1 MEINITLDVQ
11 GATVEEVRWL
21 AGLLAA
27 QRTAPAPITVEVEK
41 AAPAAPAD
49 EDKPK
54 KAAKKPAKKTARKA
68 DPAPEPEPTPEPTA
82 PADEDKPK
90 KAAKKPAKKTARKAD
105 PAPEPE
111 PTPEP
116 TAPAEDE
123 TGGAT
128 VEDETV
134 TPEAD
139 LLAVAVARATEL
151 IGAGEQDAIKTSLET
166 AGARRVGLLKG
177 DQIQAFLDALPEA

>member
-11 GATVEEVRWL
+11 GATVEEVQWL

-27 QRTAPAPITVEVEK
+27 QRTAPAPITVEAVK
-41 AAPAAPAD
+41 AAPTTEV
-49 EDKPK
+49 ED
-54 KAAKKPAKKTARKA
+54 KPAKKATKKPAAKKTAAKKA
-68 DPAPEPEPTPEPTA
+68 DPEPTPEP
-82 PADEDKPK
+82 
-90 KAAKKPAKKTARKAD
+90 
-105 PAPEPE
+105 EPV
-111 PTPEP
+111 
-116 TAPAEDE
+116 EDE

-151 IGAGEQDAIKTSLET
+151 IGAGEQDAIKTALET

>member
-11 GATVEEVRWL
+11 GATVEEVQWL

-27 QRTAPAPITVEVEK
+27 QRTAPAPITVEAET
-41 AAPAAPAD
+41 AAPAAQAD
-49 EDKPK
+49 EEKPK
-54 KAAKKPAKKTARKA
+54 KAAKKPAAKKTPKKA
-68 DPAPEPEPTPEPTA
+68 DPAPEPEPEPV
-82 PADEDKPK
+82 
-90 KAAKKPAKKTARKAD
+90 
-105 PAPEPE
+105 
-111 PTPEP
+111 
-116 TAPAEDE
+116 EDE

-139 LLAVAVARATEL
+139 LLAVAVARATKL
-151 IGAGEQDAIKTSLET
+151 IGAGEQDAIKTALET

-177 DQIQAFLDALPEA
+177 DQIQAFLDALPQEA

>member
-11 GATVEEVRWL
+11 GATVEEVQWL

-27 QRTAPAPITVEVEK
+27 QRTAPAPITVDVEK

-54 KAAKKPAKKTARKA
+54 KAAKKPAAKKT
-68 DPAPEPEPTPEPTA
+68 
-82 PADEDKPK
+82 PK
-90 KAAKKPAKKTARKAD
+90 KAD
-105 PAPEPE
+105 PEPE

-123 TGGAT
+123 TSGAT

-151 IGAGEQDAIKTSLET
+151 IGAGEQDAIKTALGT

>member
-11 GATVEEVRWL
+11 GATVEEVQWL

-41 AAPAAPAD
+41 AAPTAPAD
-49 EDKPK
+49 EEKPAPK
-54 KAAKKPAKKTARKA
+54 KAAAKKPAKKTAKKS
-68 DPAPEPEPTPEPTA
+68 DPEPEPTEA
-82 PADEDKPK
+82 
-90 KAAKKPAKKTARKAD
+90 
-105 PAPEPE
+105 
-111 PTPEP
+111 
-116 TAPAEDE
+116 APAEDE
-123 TGGAT
+123 IGGAT

-151 IGAGEQDAIKTSLET
+151 IGAGEQDAIKTALET

>member
-11 GATVEEVRWL
+11 GATVEEVQWL

-27 QRTAPAPITVEVEK
+27 QRTAPAPITVDVDK
-41 AAPAAPAD
+41 AAPAAPVEA

-54 KAAKKPAKKTARKA
+54 KAAKKPAKKTAKKS
-68 DPAPEPEPTPEPTA
+68 DPEPEPTPEP
-82 PADEDKPK
+82 
-90 KAAKKPAKKTARKAD
+90 
-105 PAPEPE
+105 
-111 PTPEP
+111 
-116 TAPAEDE
+116 APAEDE

-151 IGAGEQDAIKTSLET
+151 IGAGEQDAIKTALEV

>member
-1 MEINITLDVQ
+1 MEINITLDVK
-11 GATVEEVRWL
+11 GASVEEVQWL

-27 QRTAPAPITVEVEK
+27 QRTTPAPITVDVEK
-41 AAPAAPAD
+41 AAPAAPVEA
-49 EDKPK
+49 EDNPAPK
-54 KAAKKPAKKTARKA
+54 KTAKKPAAKKTPKKA
-68 DPAPEPEPTPEPTA
+68 DPAPEPEPEPTEA
-82 PADEDKPK
+82 
-90 KAAKKPAKKTARKAD
+90 
-105 PAPEPE
+105 
-111 PTPEP
+111 
-116 TAPAEDE
+116 APAEDE

-151 IGAGEQDAIKTSLET
+151 IGAGEQDAIKTALGV

>member
-11 GATVEEVRWL
+11 GATVEEVQWL

-41 AAPAAPAD
+41 AAPTTPAD
-49 EDKPK
+49 EEKPAPK
-54 KAAKKPAKKTARKA
+54 KAAAKKPAKKTAKKS
-68 DPAPEPEPTPEPTA
+68 DPEPEPTPEP
-82 PADEDKPK
+82 
-90 KAAKKPAKKTARKAD
+90 
-105 PAPEPE
+105 
-111 PTPEP
+111 
-116 TAPAEDE
+116 APAEDE

-151 IGAGEQDAIKTSLET
+151 IGAGEQDAIKTALEV

>member
-11 GATVEEVRWL
+11 GATVEEVQWL

-27 QRTAPAPITVEVEK
+27 QRTTPAPITIDVEK
-41 AAPAAPAD
+41 AAPAT
-49 EDKPK
+49 EVGDKPAPK
-54 KAAKKPAKKTARKA
+54 KTAAKKPAAKKTPKKA
-68 DPAPEPEPTPEPTA
+68 DPAPEPTPEPA
-82 PADEDKPK
+82 
-90 KAAKKPAKKTARKAD
+90 
-105 PAPEPE
+105 
-111 PTPEP
+111 
-116 TAPAEDE
+116 APAEDE
-123 TGGAT
+123 TNGAT

-151 IGAGEQDAIKTSLET
+151 IGAGEQDAIKAALET

-177 DQIQAFLDALPEA
+177 DQIQTFLDALPEA

>member
-11 GATVEEVRWL
+11 GATVEEVQWL

-41 AAPAAPAD
+41 AAPAAPVEA

-54 KAAKKPAKKTARKA
+54 KAAKKPAKKTAKKA
-68 DPAPEPEPTPEPTA
+68 DPAPEPEPTPEPA
-82 PADEDKPK
+82 
-90 KAAKKPAKKTARKAD
+90 
-105 PAPEPE
+105 
-111 PTPEP
+111 
-116 TAPAEDE
+116 APAEDE
-123 TGGAT
+123 TSGAT

-151 IGAGEQDAIKTSLET
+151 IGAGEQDAIKTALEV

>member
-1 MEINITLDVQ
+1 MEINITLDVK
-11 GATVEEVRWL
+11 GATVEEVQWL

-27 QRTAPAPITVEVEK
+27 QRTAPAPITVDVDK
-41 AAPAAPAD
+41 ATPAAPVEA

-54 KAAKKPAKKTARKA
+54 KAAKKPAAKKTPKKA
-68 DPAPEPEPTPEPTA
+68 DPAPEPV
-82 PADEDKPK
+82 
-90 KAAKKPAKKTARKAD
+90 
-105 PAPEPE
+105 
-111 PTPEP
+111 
-116 TAPAEDE
+116 EDE

-151 IGAGEQDAIKTSLET
+151 IGAGEQDAIKTALET

>member
-1 MEINITLDVQ
+1 MEINITLDVK
-11 GATVEEVRWL
+11 GATVEEVQWL

-27 QRTAPAPITVEVEK
+27 QRTAPAPITVEAETASPATPVE
-41 AAPAAPAD
+41 A

-54 KAAKKPAKKTARKA
+54 KTAKKPAAAKKTAKKA
-68 DPAPEPEPTPEPTA
+68 DPAPEPEP
-82 PADEDKPK
+82 
-90 KAAKKPAKKTARKAD
+90 
-105 PAPEPE
+105 APEPA
-111 PTPEP
+111 
-116 TAPAEDE
+116 APAEDE

-128 VEDETV
+128 AEDETV

-151 IGAGEQDAIKTSLET
+151 IGAGEQDAIKTALET

-177 DQIQAFLDALPEA
+177 DQIQAFLDALPQEA

>member
-1 MEINITLDVQ
+1 MEINVTLDVK
-11 GATVEEVRWL
+11 GATVEEVQWL

-41 AAPAAPAD
+41 AAPTAPAD
-49 EDKPK
+49 EEKPAPK
-54 KAAKKPAKKTARKA
+54 KAAAKKPAKKTAKKS
-68 DPAPEPEPTPEPTA
+68 DPEPEPTPEP
-82 PADEDKPK
+82 
-90 KAAKKPAKKTARKAD
+90 
-105 PAPEPE
+105 
-111 PTPEP
+111 
-116 TAPAEDE
+116 APAEDE

-151 IGAGEQDAIKTSLET
+151 IGAGEQDAIKTALEV

>member
-11 GATVEEVRWL
+11 GATVEEVQRL

-27 QRTAPAPITVEVEK
+27 QRTAPAPITVEAVK
-41 AAPAAPAD
+41 AAPAAPVEA

-54 KAAKKPAKKTARKA
+54 KTAKKPAAKKATPKKA
-68 DPAPEPEPTPEPTA
+68 DPAPEPEPTPEP
-82 PADEDKPK
+82 
-90 KAAKKPAKKTARKAD
+90 
-105 PAPEPE
+105 
-111 PTPEP
+111 
-116 TAPAEDE
+116 APAEDE

-128 VEDETV
+128 VEDETA

-151 IGAGEQDAIKTSLET
+151 IGAGEQDAIKTALET

-177 DQIQAFLDALPEA
+177 DQIQAFLDTLPEA

>member
-1 MEINITLDVQ
+1 MEINITLDVK
-11 GATVEEVRWL
+11 GATVEEVQWL

-27 QRTAPAPITVEVEK
+27 QRTAPAPITVDVEK
-41 AAPAAPAD
+41 AAPAAPVEA
-49 EDKPK
+49 EDKPAPK
-54 KAAKKPAKKTARKA
+54 KTAKKPAAKKTAKKA
-68 DPAPEPEPTPEPTA
+68 DPEPEPTPEPA
-82 PADEDKPK
+82 
-90 KAAKKPAKKTARKAD
+90 
-105 PAPEPE
+105 
-111 PTPEP
+111 
-116 TAPAEDE
+116 APAEDE

-128 VEDETV
+128 VEDEMV

-151 IGAGEQDAIKTSLET
+151 IGAGEQDAIKTALET

>member
-1 MEINITLDVQ
+1 MEINVTLDVQ
-11 GATVEEVRWL
+11 GATVEEVQWL

-27 QRTAPAPITVEVEK
+27 PHIAPAPITVEAET

-49 EDKPK
+49 EDKSAPK
-54 KAAKKPAKKTARKA
+54 KTAKKPAAKKATPKKA
-68 DPAPEPEPTPEPTA
+68 DPEPEPTPEPA
-82 PADEDKPK
+82 PV
-90 KAAKKPAKKTARKAD
+90 
-105 PAPEPE
+105 
-111 PTPEP
+111 
-116 TAPAEDE
+116 EDE

-151 IGAGEQDAIKTSLET
+151 IGAGEQDAIKTALET

>member
-11 GATVEEVRWL
+11 GATVEEVQWL

-27 QRTAPAPITVEVEK
+27 SRTAPAPITVEAET
-41 AAPAAPAD
+41 AAPTTEA
-49 EDKPK
+49 EDKPAPK
-54 KAAKKPAKKTARKA
+54 KTAAKKVAAKKTAKKA
-68 DPAPEPEPTPEPTA
+68 DPAPKPEPTPEPA
-82 PADEDKPK
+82 PV
-90 KAAKKPAKKTARKAD
+90 
-105 PAPEPE
+105 
-111 PTPEP
+111 
-116 TAPAEDE
+116 EDE

-151 IGAGEQDAIKTSLET
+151 IGAGEQDAIKTALET

>member
-11 GATVEEVRWL
+11 GATVEEVQWL

-27 QRTAPAPITVEVEK
+27 QRTAPAPITVEAET

-49 EDKPK
+49 EDKPAPK
-54 KAAKKPAKKTARKA
+54 KMAKKPAAKKTAKKA
-68 DPAPEPEPTPEPTA
+68 DPAPEPEPTEA
-82 PADEDKPK
+82 
-90 KAAKKPAKKTARKAD
+90 
-105 PAPEPE
+105 
-111 PTPEP
+111 
-116 TAPAEDE
+116 APAEDE

-128 VEDETV
+128 VEDEIV

-151 IGAGEQDAIKTSLET
+151 IGAGEQDAIRTALET
-166 AGARRVGLLKG
+166 VGARRVGLLKG
-177 DQIQAFLDALPEA
+177 DQIQAFLDALLEA

>member
-11 GATVEEVRWL
+11 GATVEEVQWL

-41 AAPAAPAD
+41 AAPTAPVEA

-54 KAAKKPAKKTARKA
+54 KAAKKPAKKTAKKA
-68 DPAPEPEPTPEPTA
+68 DPAPEPEPTEA
-82 PADEDKPK
+82 
-90 KAAKKPAKKTARKAD
+90 
-105 PAPEPE
+105 
-111 PTPEP
+111 
-116 TAPAEDE
+116 APAEDE

-151 IGAGEQDAIKTSLET
+151 IGAGEQDAIKTALET

-177 DQIQAFLDALPEA
+177 DQIQTFLDALPEA

>member
-1 MEINITLDVQ
+1 MEVNITLDVQ
-11 GATVEEVRWL
+11 GATVEEVQWL

-41 AAPAAPAD
+41 AAPAAPVEA

-54 KAAKKPAKKTARKA
+54 KAAKKA
-68 DPAPEPEPTPEPTA
+68 DPAPEPEPTPEP
-82 PADEDKPK
+82 
-90 KAAKKPAKKTARKAD
+90 
-105 PAPEPE
+105 
-111 PTPEP
+111 
-116 TAPAEDE
+116 APAEDE
-123 TGGAT
+123 TSGAT

-151 IGAGEQDAIKTSLET
+151 IGAGEQDAIKTALEV

>member
-1 MEINITLDVQ
+1 MEINITLDIQ
-11 GATVEEVRWL
+11 GATVEEVQWL

-41 AAPAAPAD
+41 AAPSAPVEA

-54 KAAKKPAKKTARKA
+54 KAAKKPAAKKTAKKA
-68 DPAPEPEPTPEPTA
+68 DPAPEPEPTPEP
-82 PADEDKPK
+82 
-90 KAAKKPAKKTARKAD
+90 
-105 PAPEPE
+105 
-111 PTPEP
+111 
-116 TAPAEDE
+116 APAEDE
-123 TGGAT
+123 TDGAT

-151 IGAGEQDAIKTSLET
+151 IGAGEQDAIKTALET
-166 AGARRVGLLKG
+166 VGARRVGLLKG

>member
-11 GATVEEVRWL
+11 GATVEEVQWL

-27 QRTAPAPITVEVEK
+27 QRTAPAPITVEAET
-41 AAPAAPAD
+41 AAPAAPVEA

-54 KAAKKPAKKTARKA
+54 KAAKKPAAKKTAKKP
-68 DPAPEPEPTPEPTA
+68 DPEPEPTPEP
-82 PADEDKPK
+82 
-90 KAAKKPAKKTARKAD
+90 
-105 PAPEPE
+105 
-111 PTPEP
+111 
-116 TAPAEDE
+116 APAEDE

-151 IGAGEQDAIKTSLET
+151 IGAGEQDAIKTALET

>member
-11 GATVEEVRWL
+11 GASVEEVQWL

-27 QRTAPAPITVEVEK
+27 QRTAPAPITVEAVK
-41 AAPAAPAD
+41 AAPAVPVEA
-49 EDKPK
+49 EDKPAPK
-54 KAAKKPAKKTARKA
+54 KTAKKPAAKKATPKKA
-68 DPAPEPEPTPEPTA
+68 DPEPTPEPE
-82 PADEDKPK
+82 PVADETD
-90 KAAKKPAKKTARKAD
+90 
-105 PAPEPE
+105 
-111 PTPEP
+111 
-116 TAPAEDE
+116 
-123 TGGAT
+123 GAT
-128 VEDETV
+128 VEDEMV

-151 IGAGEQDAIKTSLET
+151 IGAGEQDVIKTALET

>member
-1 MEINITLDVQ
+1 MEINITLDIQ
-11 GATVEEVRWL
+11 GATVEEVQWL

-27 QRTAPAPITVEVEK
+27 QRTAPAPITVEAVK
-41 AAPAAPAD
+41 AAPAAPVEA

-54 KAAKKPAKKTARKA
+54 KAAKKPAAKKATPKKA
-68 DPAPEPEPTPEPTA
+68 DPAPEPEPTPEP
-82 PADEDKPK
+82 
-90 KAAKKPAKKTARKAD
+90 
-105 PAPEPE
+105 
-111 PTPEP
+111 
-116 TAPAEDE
+116 APAEDEE

-151 IGAGEQDAIKTSLET
+151 IGAGEQNAIKTALEV

>member
-11 GATVEEVRWL
+11 GATVEEVQWL

-27 QRTAPAPITVEVEK
+27 QRTAPAPITVEAET

-49 EDKPK
+49 EDKPTK
-54 KAAKKPAKKTARKA
+54 KTAKKPAAKKATPKKA
-68 DPAPEPEPTPEPTA
+68 DPEPTPEP
-82 PADEDKPK
+82 
-90 KAAKKPAKKTARKAD
+90 
-105 PAPEPE
+105 EPV
-111 PTPEP
+111 
-116 TAPAEDE
+116 ADE

-151 IGAGEQDAIKTSLET
+151 IGAGEQDAIKTALET

>member
-11 GATVEEVRWL
+11 GATVEEVQWL

-27 QRTAPAPITVEVEK
+27 QRTAPAPITVDVET
-41 AAPAAPAD
+41 ATPTAPVES
-49 EDKPK
+49 EDKPAK
-54 KAAKKPAKKTARKA
+54 KAAKKPAAKKATPKKA
-68 DPAPEPEPTPEPTA
+68 DPAPEPTPEPA
-82 PADEDKPK
+82 PAG
-90 KAAKKPAKKTARKAD
+90 
-105 PAPEPE
+105 
-111 PTPEP
+111 
-116 TAPAEDE
+116 DE
-123 TGGAT
+123 TGGAI

-151 IGAGEQDAIKTSLET
+151 IGAGEQDAIKTALEV

-177 DQIQAFLDALPEA
+177 DQIQAFLDALPEAFLDALPEA

>member
-11 GATVEEVRWL
+11 GATVEEVQWL

-27 QRTAPAPITVEVEK
+27 QRTAPAPITVDVEK
-41 AAPAAPAD
+41 AAPAAPVEA

-54 KAAKKPAKKTARKA
+54 KAAKKPAAKKATPKKA
-68 DPAPEPEPTPEPTA
+68 DPAPEPEPTPEPE
-82 PADEDKPK
+82 PVADETD
-90 KAAKKPAKKTARKAD
+90 
-105 PAPEPE
+105 
-111 PTPEP
+111 
-116 TAPAEDE
+116 
-123 TGGAT
+123 GAT
-128 VEDETV
+128 LDDADA
-134 TPEAD
+134 PNEAD

-151 IGAGEQDAIKTSLET
+151 IGAGEQDAIKTALET

>member
-11 GATVEEVRWL
+11 GATVEEVQRL
-21 AGLLAA
+21 ACLLAA

-49 EDKPK
+49 EEKPAPK
-54 KAAKKPAKKTARKA
+54 KTAKKPAAKKTPKKA
-68 DPAPEPEPTPEPTA
+68 DPEPEPTPEPAT
-82 PADEDKPK
+82 
-90 KAAKKPAKKTARKAD
+90 
-105 PAPEPE
+105 
-111 PTPEP
+111 
-116 TAPAEDE
+116 PAEDE

-151 IGAGEQDAIKTSLET
+151 IGAGEQDAIKTALEV

>member
-11 GATVEEVRWL
+11 GATVEEVQWL

-41 AAPAAPAD
+41 AAPTAPAD
-49 EDKPK
+49 EEKPAPK
-54 KAAKKPAKKTARKA
+54 KAAAKKPAKKTAKKS
-68 DPAPEPEPTPEPTA
+68 DPEPEPTPEPAA
-82 PADEDKPK
+82 PVA
-90 KAAKKPAKKTARKAD
+90 
-105 PAPEPE
+105 
-111 PTPEP
+111 
-116 TAPAEDE
+116 DE

-151 IGAGEQDAIKTSLET
+151 IGAGEQDAIKTALET

>member
-1 MEINITLDVQ
+1 MEINITLDVK
-11 GATVEEVRWL
+11 GATVEEVQWL

-27 QRTAPAPITVEVEK
+27 QRTAPSPITVEVEK
-41 AAPAAPAD
+41 AAPAAPVEA

-54 KAAKKPAKKTARKA
+54 KTAKKPAAKKTAAKKA
-68 DPAPEPEPTPEPTA
+68 DPEPEPPTEP
-82 PADEDKPK
+82 
-90 KAAKKPAKKTARKAD
+90 
-105 PAPEPE
+105 
-111 PTPEP
+111 
-116 TAPAEDE
+116 APAEDE

-139 LLAVAVARATEL
+139 LLAIAVARATEL
-151 IGAGEQDAIKTSLET
+151 IGAGEQDAIKTALET

>member
-11 GATVEEVRWL
+11 GATVEEVQWL

-27 QRTAPAPITVEVEK
+27 QRTAPAPITVDVEK
-41 AAPAAPAD
+41 AAPTAPVEA
-49 EDKPK
+49 EGKPK
-54 KAAKKPAKKTARKA
+54 KAAKKPAKKTAKKS
-68 DPAPEPEPTPEPTA
+68 DPEPEPTEA
-82 PADEDKPK
+82 
-90 KAAKKPAKKTARKAD
+90 
-105 PAPEPE
+105 
-111 PTPEP
+111 
-116 TAPAEDE
+116 APAEDE

-151 IGAGEQDAIKTSLET
+151 IGAGEQDAIKTALET

>member
-1 MEINITLDVQ
+1 MEINITLDIQ
-11 GATVEEVRWL
+11 GATVEEVQWL

-27 QRTAPAPITVEVEK
+27 SRTAPAPITVEAET

-49 EDKPK
+49 EDKPAPK
-54 KAAKKPAKKTARKA
+54 KTAKKPAAKKTPKKA
-68 DPAPEPEPTPEPTA
+68 DPAPEPTPEP
-82 PADEDKPK
+82 
-90 KAAKKPAKKTARKAD
+90 
-105 PAPEPE
+105 
-111 PTPEP
+111 
-116 TAPAEDE
+116 APAEDE

-151 IGAGEQDAIKTSLET
+151 IGAGKQDAIKTALET

>member
-11 GATVEEVRWL
+11 GATVEEVQWL

-41 AAPAAPAD
+41 AAPAAPVEA

-54 KAAKKPAKKTARKA
+54 KAAKKPAAKKTAKKA
-68 DPAPEPEPTPEPTA
+68 DPALEPEPTEA
-82 PADEDKPK
+82 
-90 KAAKKPAKKTARKAD
+90 
-105 PAPEPE
+105 
-111 PTPEP
+111 
-116 TAPAEDE
+116 APAEDE
-123 TGGAT
+123 TDGAT

-151 IGAGEQDAIKTSLET
+151 IGAGEQDAIKTALET

>member
-11 GATVEEVRWL
+11 GATVEEVQWL

-27 QRTAPAPITVEVEK
+27 QRTAPAPITVDVEK
-41 AAPAAPAD
+41 AAPTAPVEA

-54 KAAKKPAKKTARKA
+54 KAAKKPAAKKTPKKA
-68 DPAPEPEPTPEPTA
+68 DPAPEPEPTEA
-82 PADEDKPK
+82 
-90 KAAKKPAKKTARKAD
+90 
-105 PAPEPE
+105 
-111 PTPEP
+111 
-116 TAPAEDE
+116 APAEGE

-151 IGAGEQDAIKTSLET
+151 IGAGEQDAIKTALET

>member
-11 GATVEEVRWL
+11 GATVEEVQWL

-41 AAPAAPAD
+41 AAPTAPAD
-49 EDKPK
+49 EEKPAPK
-54 KAAKKPAKKTARKA
+54 KAAAKKPAKKTAKKS
-68 DPAPEPEPTPEPTA
+68 DPEPEPTPEP
-82 PADEDKPK
+82 
-90 KAAKKPAKKTARKAD
+90 
-105 PAPEPE
+105 
-111 PTPEP
+111 
-116 TAPAEDE
+116 APAEDE

-151 IGAGEQDAIKTSLET
+151 IGAGEQDAIKTALEV
-166 AGARRVGLLKG
+166 AGARRVGLLEG

>member
-11 GATVEEVRWL
+11 GATVEEVQWL

-27 QRTAPAPITVEVEK
+27 QRTAPAPITVEAVK
-41 AAPAAPAD
+41 AAPAAPVEA

-54 KAAKKPAKKTARKA
+54 KAAKKPAKKTAKKS
-68 DPAPEPEPTPEPTA
+68 DPEPEPTPEP
-82 PADEDKPK
+82 
-90 KAAKKPAKKTARKAD
+90 
-105 PAPEPE
+105 
-111 PTPEP
+111 
-116 TAPAEDE
+116 APAEDE

-151 IGAGEQDAIKTSLET
+151 IGAGEQDAIKTALEV

>member
-11 GATVEEVRWL
+11 GATVEEVQWL

-27 QRTAPAPITVEVEK
+27 SRTAPAPITVDVEK

-49 EDKPK
+49 EEKPAPKKTAAKKATPK
-54 KAAKKPAKKTARKA
+54 KATPKKA
-68 DPAPEPEPTPEPTA
+68 DPEPEPV
-82 PADEDKPK
+82 
-90 KAAKKPAKKTARKAD
+90 
-105 PAPEPE
+105 
-111 PTPEP
+111 
-116 TAPAEDE
+116 EDE

-151 IGAGEQDAIKTSLET
+151 IGAGEQDAIKTALEV